1 MIEPEGPT
9 KTIAISAA
17 TGDQLA
23 KTGGF
28 TAFQTNMD
36 RYFGAVKTQ
45 AQDIRDIARNTQ
57 RTADAVEE

>member
-1 MIEPEGPT
+1 ME
-9 KTIAISAA
+9 AVSAA

-23 KTGGF
+23 RTGGF

-36 RYFGAVKTQ
+36 RYFGAVRTQ

-57 RTADAVEE
+57 RTAEAVEE